1 MYFFYIIYI
10 WSDLYPV
17 LQNYWIKWGYIGGFD
32 CFVLIG
38 FFFVY
43 SFDIIFF
50 PVLPL
55 RKIYTNKVLIFKKSF
70 SQIFTNNLKLENL
83 EFC

>member
-32 CFVLIG
+32 CFVLMG

-55 RKIYTNKVLIFKKSF
+55 WKIYTNKSFNFKKEF
-70 SQIFTNNLKLENL
+70 FTNFNK
-83 EFC
+83 